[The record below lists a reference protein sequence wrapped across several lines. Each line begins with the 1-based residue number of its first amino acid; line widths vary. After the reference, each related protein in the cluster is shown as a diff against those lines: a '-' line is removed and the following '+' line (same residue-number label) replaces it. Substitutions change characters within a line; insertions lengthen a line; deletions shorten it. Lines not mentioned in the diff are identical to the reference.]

1 MTKLKNTKK
10 GMAKKALSVSLVAA
24 MLATSNVPVWAA
36 EDLFTDG
43 SVETTTSAETQVELF
58 SDSSSSTVEENNSS
72 DLFRAVTSESTIDFT
87 IGDNPAG
94 ELLVGD
100 KVTVKASLKYD
111 TGADASFALKVSYG
125 SFITNNIWAE
135 TGEIDRKV
143 ITMGNEY
150 EEYNFEVLTAHLNAG
165 YIKAEIINTTNN
177 TTVAYK
183 YIPVSE
189 HKTVVDGEPTIVANN
204 EENEIRYGSTLTA
217 KTDGMT
223 KPEGTEF
230 KYQWQYY
237 DNTQSKWVNIDNGT
251 NATLS
256 LTDVK
261 RGDFTFYQKKIRV
274 GVYVGQVFEELKAGI
289 SKEVTVGAKKLG
301 TADNPGGLAVTGSYP
316 TRITLVSGSKE
327 FNSDIE
333 ANKLKLDQNT
343 DDTELLVKYIPLG
356 KDESI
361 SLIPEK
367 DYTVS
372 YNESELRVPGTVN
385 VTIHILP
392 TANTDYT
399 DDIYVGL
406 TYKLEAES
414 AEGYSITLEPKTY
427 EYTGQKIEPA
437 VAKVTDPDGQT
448 LPKSSY
454 TVEKVGP
461 NAGQYTVY
469 VNIKGVGSVYKNNGE
484 EVTVTIEKKDMGT
497 HDSDFEVV
505 IPDAVWNAGINDVQ
519 NNTVKNAKIKMYDVV
534 ADPNKTN
541 DLLAGGTGFTI
552 KAVNW
557 SEANYEKSIKIKAQ
571 DNNRNYTGQIFR
583 DGTVT
588 KADIN
593 QFETAFRNR
602 LNEGANLIYNG
613 RLQDKL
619 RSILNTNHNFINL
632 DGVNLYLNKDF
643 TYEII
648 SGGINA
654 GDVSYKITG
663 QGDYADT
670 EMILSNAYEILQANF
685 SSVNDVYD
693 NRNADGEI
701 EVPFDPSLGDKG
713 AIISNYE
720 TIGKDVY
727 KAYMKDGDYELE
739 LGKDFWLDTTIS
751 TNTTLEWTPTVAEST
766 VEGHGKNEN
775 FKQDEGLTKR
785 DKVTATLVPKDLS
798 SEDISVEILDAS
810 YNSGETVIP
819 KIQLVYTD
827 KNGGRTV
834 INSDYYEV
842 RMIEGAVNEGET
854 GKINVIAKEGLN
866 ASKYPQMYT
875 GNQMAEFTVGTPSLE
890 GGKIVALNG
899 LETLPSVAYDAGQ
912 AATSQGIILEEGQY
926 YVRDKSGNIV
936 DPRFYDVTFSNN
948 KAAGTATI
956 TVTGK
961 APYEGSVSATFE
973 ITNALLPSGTVTLMS
988 DNLSKAYT
996 GEEIKLVKG
1005 TDYTIS
1011 GDLAKLTEGTDYM
1024 LVYENAVNVT
1034 SASNPAKVKFVGI
1047 GNYAGEIVRTFSI
1060 TPAKIT
1066 ADDITL
1072 GDTTYAGGKTIEPSV
1087 TITVPGGSTTL
1098 TAGTDYTVDYVPSA
1112 TNVGDTGKVVIT
1124 YNEDNKNI
1132 NGADSVKEV
1141 EYGVTAKDLKDVT
1154 IAPIEAQEATGEQ
1167 IKPEL
1172 SVMNGSVEL
1181 TEGVDYEVSYGEN
1194 TEVGVGTVTITAAAD
1209 NKNYTGTQTIEFSII
1224 EAVPEVGQA
1233 VISNIRVSGN
1243 TVTPVLSGDV
1253 DGAVG
1258 YDYVISTSDDVTD
1271 TASRVDVSKNILN
1284 TNTNFYYVETGTYYV
1299 YCHAWMRDENGL
1311 KVFGDWSNV
1320 MPVEVTAVTPERP
1333 MIQSAKLKGNT
1344 LTVTWSRSADATG
1357 YDIVMGK
1364 AARKVNGEMRPVDY
1378 GKAVKKITNGDTVTV
1393 TFRNIPK
1400 GTYYVGLHAWNRT
1413 SESGVKVFSPW
1424 SNGRKVV
1431 VK

>member
-1 MTKLKNTKK
+1 
-10 GMAKKALSVSLVAA
+10 MAKKALSVSLIAA

-36 EDLFTDG
+36 E
-43 SVETTTSAETQVELF
+43 ELF
-58 SDSSSSTVEENNSS
+58 SDGTTLEAPSTDTELFSDNATVTEEADTS
-72 DLFRAVTSESTIDFT
+72 DLLKGVTDATIDFT
-87 IGDNPAG
+87 VQGASAQELILGDNVQVNVDLNTPATEGEVRVSAYYGNGTNWEKIGDG
-94 ELLVGD
+94 
-100 KVTVKASLKYD
+100 TVPD
-111 TGADASFALKVSYG
+111 
-125 SFITNNIWAE
+125 
-135 TGEIDRKV
+135 
-143 ITMGNEY
+143 GNERY
-150 EEYNFEVLTAHLNAG
+150 SYSFTVTTQHLNAG
-165 YIKAEIINTTNN
+165 YIRVDVYNVSGTGSVTTFE
-177 TTVAYK
+177 TKTV
-183 YIPVSE
+183 PVSE
-189 HKTVVDGEPTIVANN
+189 SKTVVGGRPTIVANN
-204 EENEIRYGSTLTA
+204 EENEIRYGSVLTA

-223 KPEGTEF
+223 KPDGTVF
-230 KYQWQYY
+230 SYQWQYY
-237 DNTQSKWVNIDNGT
+237 DTAQSKWINITGAT
-251 NATLS
+251 NNSLE
-256 LTDVK
+256 LTDK
-261 RGDFTFYQKKIRV
+261 DDFKYYQKKLRV
-274 GVYVGQVFEELKAGI
+274 GVYVGQAFEESKAGI
-289 SKEVTVGAKKLG
+289 SDEVTVGAKKLSAND
-301 TADNPGGLAVTGSYP
+301 TKGGISTKKTETYIIDRKAWS
-316 TRITLVSGSKE
+316 
-327 FNSDIE
+327 SDSE
-333 ANKLKLDQNT
+333 ANKLVVNEAGKT
-343 DDTELLVKYIPLG
+343 DEIGIRYNNLSGITTALEY
-356 KDESI
+356 
-361 SLIPEK
+361 EK
-367 DYTVS
+367 DYSLS
-372 YNESELRVPGTVN
+372 YSSLTAPGIVN
-385 VTIHILP
+385 VTVHIHP

-399 DDIYVGL
+399 EDTFVGMSYEL
-406 TYKLEAES
+406 TATS
-414 AEGYSITLEPKTY
+414 AEGYNIILEPKSY
-427 EYTGQKIEPA
+427 EYTGQTIEPA
-437 VAKVTDPDGQT
+437 IAKVTDSNGQT
-448 LPKSSY
+448 LSKNDY
-454 TVEKVGP
+454 TIEKIGP
-461 NAGQYTVY
+461 NAGTYTVY
-469 VNIKGVGSVYKNNGE
+469 VNVKGVGSVYENDGQ
-484 EVTVTIEKKDMGT
+484 TVTITINPKSMNS

-505 IPDAVWNAGINDVQ
+505 IPDAVWNASEEDVK
-519 NNTVKNAKIKMYDVV
+519 NNTVKNAKIKMYDTA

-541 DLLAGGTGFTI
+541 DLLADGTGFTI

-557 SEANYEKSIKIKAQ
+557 DEPNYEKSIKIEK
-571 DNNRNYTGQIFR
+571 DGNNNYTGYIFR

-593 QFETAFRNR
+593 QFYTDFSNL
-602 LNEGANLIYNG
+602 LNSGSNLRYNG
-613 RLQDKL
+613 RQQDKL
-619 RSILNTNHNFINL
+619 GNILKANHNYIEL
-632 DGVNLYLNKDF
+632 ASGTTLYLDKDF
-643 TYEII
+643 TYEITN
-648 SGGINA
+648 GGINA
-654 GDVSYKITG
+654 GSVSYKIIG

-670 EMILSNAYEILQANF
+670 EMILSNVYEILPADFN
-685 SSVNDVYD
+685 SSEVYD
-693 NRNADGEI
+693 NSDSLTIA
-701 EVPFDPSLGDKG
+701 VPFDPSLGDKG
-713 AIISNYE
+713 SIISNYK
-720 TIGKDVY
+720 TIGKDAY
-727 KAYMKDGDYELE
+727 KAYMSNGDYELE
-739 LGKDFWLDTTIS
+739 LGKDFWLDETES
-751 TNTTLEWTPTVAEST
+751 TSTTLRWTPTVAENKA
-766 VEGHGKNEN
+766 EGHGKNEN
-775 FKQDEGLTKR
+775 FKQDAGKTKR
-785 DKVTATLVPKDLS
+785 PAVTAKLVAKDLNS
-798 SEDISVEILDAS
+798 KDITVEIIDAS
-810 YNSGETVIP
+810 YNSGSAVIP
-819 KIQLVYTD
+819 EIQVVYTD
-827 KNGGRTV
+827 KEGQRT
-834 INSDYYEV
+834 IISSDYYEV
-842 RMIEGAVNEGET
+842 RIVDAAVNEGET
-854 GKINVIAKEGLN
+854 GKINVVAKQDN
-866 ASKYPQMYT
+866 NINWDDQKYPQMYT

-961 APYEGSVSATFE
+961 APYKGSVSATFE

-996 GEEIKLVKG
+996 GEEIKLEKG

-1011 GDLAKLTEGTDYM
+1011 GDLAKLKEGTDYM

-1066 ADDITL
+1066 ADDIIL

-1112 TNVGDTGKVVIT
+1112 TNVGDTGKVIIT
-1124 YNEDNKNI
+1124 YNENNKNI

-1311 KVFGDWSNV
+1311 KVFGEWSNV

-1344 LTVTWSRSADATG
+1344 LTVTWSRSANAAG

-1364 AARKVNGEMRPVDY
+1364 EARKVNGEMRPVDY
-1378 GKAVKKITNGDTVTV
+1378 GKAVKKITNGNTVTV
-1393 TFRNIPK
+1393 TFRSIPK

-1413 SESGVKVFSPW
+1413 SESGAKVFSPW